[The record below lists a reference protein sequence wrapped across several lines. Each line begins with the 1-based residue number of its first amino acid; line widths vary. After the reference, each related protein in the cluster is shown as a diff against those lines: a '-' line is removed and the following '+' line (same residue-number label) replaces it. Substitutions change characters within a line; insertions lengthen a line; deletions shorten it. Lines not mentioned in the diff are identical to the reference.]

1 MTVKNKKAILL
12 MWLLALLPSLELL
25 LTWSKLPEQVPMQW
39 GFDGVVG
46 SYGPKSQLWGIA
58 GMGLFIP
65 LLLQFLPRI
74 DPKKENYQ
82 KFQKI
87 YDGFALAVPLFMAV
101 IMAFVLTETLHPGS
115 IAISRVI
122 MVFLSFLF
130 MAVGAIMGKI
140 KSNWFMGVRTP
151 WALSDPD
158 VWNKTNRL
166 GGWVFF
172 LTGLVELPI
181 SIWCPEQVMVA
192 VLVVGSLGGT
202 LLTYFMSWKWYKD
215 KFEQHKED

>member
-1 MTVKNKKAILL
+1 MKNKKAILL

-25 LTWSKLPEQVPMQW
+25 LAWSKLPEQVPMQW

-46 SYGPKSQLWGIA
+46 SYGPKSQLWVIA
-58 GMGLFIP
+58 GMGLLIP
-65 LLLQFLPRI
+65 LLLQVLPKI

-87 YDGFALAVPLFMAV
+87 YDGFALAVSLFMAV
-101 IMAFVLTETLHPGS
+101 IMAFVLTETLRPGS

-122 MVFLSFLF
+122 MVFLSFLL

-140 KSNWFMGVRTP
+140 KTNWFMGVRTP

-158 VWNKTNRL
+158 VWNKTYRL

-172 LTGLVELPI
+172 LTGLVELPV
-181 SIWCPEQVMVA
+181 SIWCPEKVMAA
-192 VLVVGSLGGT
+192 VLLVGILGGT
-202 LLTYFMSWKWYKD
+202 ILTYFMSWKWYKD
-215 KFEQHKED
+215 KFEQNKED